1 MVRIALDCRSVFPGM
16 GGIGRYTASL
26 AHGLP
31 HLAQSDEFHFLTT
44 ERKEAEDLSQAGNVF
59 ERRFPVGMIDERWEQ
74 LELPGELAAIPADL
88 YHATCFS
95 LPVAGGARRM
105 VATVHDVVFRRFP
118 ELVAPRL
125 REYLDRWTEATLGIA
140 DRVIT
145 VSEFSKQE
153 ICGLYGT
160 DPDRIVVIYNSID
173 ERFYA
178 ELPRGRVEEVRRHFK
193 LPARYVL
200 YVGSLEE
207 KKNIPRLLQAWGMVA
222 HEKAA
227 AGCKLVLAGGGGG
240 KQFDAAAA
248 VDRAGVGGSVLLLGR
263 VPDQELPALMAGAEV
278 FVYPSIYE
286 GFGLPVLEA
295 MACGAPVITSKSS
308 SLAEVAGEAAR
319 LAEPESAD
327 DLSMA
332 LRELLGN
339 RELRRELNMRGK
351 ERAARF
357 GPGRCV
363 QETLALYHDVLG
375 HG

>member
-1 MVRIALDCRSVFPGM
+1 
-16 GGIGRYTASL
+16 
-26 AHGLP
+26 
-31 HLAQSDEFHFLTT
+31 
-44 ERKEAEDLSQAGNVF
+44 
-59 ERRFPVGMIDERWEQ
+59 
-74 LELPGELAAIPADL
+74 
-88 YHATCFS
+88 
-95 LPVAGGARRM
+95 
-105 VATVHDVVFRRFP
+105 
-118 ELVAPRL
+118 
-125 REYLDRWTEATLGIA
+125 
-140 DRVIT
+140 
-145 VSEFSKQE
+145 
-153 ICGLYGT
+153 
-160 DPDRIVVIYNSID
+160 
-173 ERFYA
+173 
-178 ELPRGRVEEVRRHFK
+178 
-193 LPARYVL
+193 
-200 YVGSLEE
+200 
-207 KKNIPRLLQAWGMVA
+207 
-222 HEKAA
+222 
-227 AGCKLVLAGGGGG
+227 LVLAGGGGG
-240 KQFDAAAA
+240 KEFDAAAA